1 MKKLGELFGIFFKI
15 GLFTFGGGLAMIPFI
30 KEEIVSKRGWITE
43 DEMLNI
49 IAIAEATPGVIA
61 VNSAT
66 FVGYKIGKFWGS
78 LLATIGVVLPSLI
91 VIMIIATFFNDFL
104 TYPYVGAIFKGIR
117 VGVTVL
123 IFNAGLNLFKKSTK
137 GALVYFLVVLA
148 LVLSILT
155 SINSIFI
162 ILMGAAIALV
172 VQLAG
177 EKKKRDQYVD

>member
-1 MKKLGELFGIFFKI
+1 MKKLWELFGIFFKI
-15 GLFTFGGGLAMIPFI
+15 GLFTFGGGMAMIPFI
-30 KEEIVSKRGWITE
+30 KEEIVSKKNWITD
-43 DEMLNI
+43 DEMMNI

-91 VIMIIATFFNDFL
+91 IICIIAAFFKDFL
-104 TYPYVGAIFKGIR
+104 TYPYVDAIFKGIR

-123 IFNAGLNLFKKSTK
+123 IFNAGLNIFKKSPK
-137 GALVYFLVVLA
+137 SALVYIIIGLTLIFR
-148 LVLSILT
+148 ILT
-155 SINSIFI
+155 NVDSI
-162 ILMGAAIALV
+162 ILILSGAALAIV
-172 VQLAG
+172 VQMVM